1 MLYPLTKILT
11 KKILMMKMFDVV
23 ISGAGPAG
31 SKCAQVLAE
40 SGFEVALVEK
50 DVNWRKPCGGA
61 VSSRIFKYYPQLRKL
76 NYPPNTGVTIYS
88 GDYRKIQYSW
98 KNIRD
103 YSINVDRLEFDNFVR
118 NIATEAGAQLFNN
131 NISYD
136 FVTKN
141 NHKVGIKTKTPS
153 GTKEYLGKILIIADG
168 MSSKLAPKSGLKG
181 KWKIDE
187 IGLCKCAIMEGENLL
202 DKDSI
207 SLFFRAYKG
216 YGWIFPIDDKRFN
229 IGCGTWLDENLN
241 SNLNQIYTEF
251 LNDPHIKKFFP
262 SSHYKEIWNGAY
274 PIPALGVKEKS
285 LFGDNIMIIGDAAG
299 FVSPISGEGIHP
311 SIVSG
316 KIAAETAIEALKT
329 DDISKQSLKKYKQH
343 PNIKKIIRNFKMKVS
358 MVEFLFENKG
368 QNLSKMFELADT
380 DDKIRE
386 EVINMFLFSIPP
398 SKELLLKIKS

>member
-1 MLYPLTKILT
+1 
-11 KKILMMKMFDVV
+11 MFDVV

-31 SKCAQVLAE
+31 SRCAQILAE
-40 SGFEVALVEK
+40 KGFEVALLEK

-76 NYPPNTGVTIYS
+76 NYAPITEITMYS
-88 GDYRKIQYSW
+88 GDYHELSYSW

-103 YSINVDRLEFDNFVR
+103 YSINVDRLEFDNVVR
-118 NIATEAGAQLFNN
+118 TIAIEAGAHLFDKNL
-131 NISYD
+131 SVD
-136 FVTKN
+136 FITKN
-141 NHKVGIKTKTPS
+141 NRKIGIKTKS
-153 GTKEYLGKILIIADG
+153 SLGSKEYLGKILIIADG

-187 IGLCKCAIMEGENLL
+187 IGLCKCAILEGENSLN
-202 DKDSI
+202 KSSM

-216 YGWIFPIDDKRFN
+216 YGWIFPLGDKRFN
-229 IGCGTWLDENLN
+229 IGCGTWLDENLTT
-241 SNLNQIYTEF
+241 NLNQAYSEF

-262 SSHYKEIWNGAY
+262 KSQYKEIWKGAY
-274 PIPALGVKEKS
+274 PIPALGVKEKC
-285 LFGDNIMIIGDAAG
+285 LYGENIMIIGDAAG

-311 SIVSG
+311 SVVSG
-316 KIAAETAIEALKT
+316 QAAAEVAINALEN
-329 DDISKQSLKKYKQH
+329 DDISTQSLKKFKQY

-358 MVEFLFENKG
+358 MVEFLFENGG

-398 SKELLLKIKS
+398 SKELLLKIQT

>member
-1 MLYPLTKILT
+1 
-11 KKILMMKMFDVV
+11 MFDVV

-31 SKCAQVLAE
+31 SRCAQILAE
-40 SGFEVALVEK
+40 KGFEVALLEK

-76 NYPPNTGVTIYS
+76 NYAPITEITMYS
-88 GDYRKIQYSW
+88 GDYHELSYSW

-103 YSINVDRLEFDNFVR
+103 YSINVDRLEFDNVVR
-118 NIATEAGAQLFNN
+118 TIAIEAGAHLFDKNL
-131 NISYD
+131 SVD

-141 NHKVGIKTKTPS
+141 NRKIGIKTKS
-153 GTKEYLGKILIIADG
+153 SLGSKEYLGKILIIADG

-187 IGLCKCAIMEGENLL
+187 IGLCKCAILEGENSLN
-202 DKDSI
+202 KSSM

-216 YGWIFPIDDKRFN
+216 YGWIFPLGDKRFN
-229 IGCGTWLDENLN
+229 IGCGTWLDENLTT
-241 SNLNQIYTEF
+241 NLNQAYSEF

-262 SSHYKEIWNGAY
+262 KSQYKEIWKGAY
-274 PIPALGVKEKS
+274 PIPALGVKEKC
-285 LFGDNIMIIGDAAG
+285 LYGENIMIIGDAAG

-311 SIVSG
+311 SVVSG
-316 KIAAETAIEALKT
+316 QAAAEVAINALEN
-329 DDISKQSLKKYKQH
+329 DDISTQSLKKFKQY

-358 MVEFLFENKG
+358 MVEFLFENGG

-398 SKELLLKIKS
+398 SKELLLKIQS

>member
-1 MLYPLTKILT
+1 
-11 KKILMMKMFDVV
+11 MFDVV

-31 SKCAQVLAE
+31 SQCAQVLAE
-40 SGFEVALVEK
+40 QGYEVALIEK
-50 DVNWRKPCGGA
+50 DTEWRKPCGGA
-61 VSSRIFKYYPQLRKL
+61 VSSRVFKYYPQLRKL
-76 NYPPNTGVTIYS
+76 NHHPITGVTIYS
-88 GDYRKIQYSW
+88 GDYHKLEYSW
-98 KNIRD
+98 KNSRD
-103 YSINVDRLEFDNFVR
+103 YSINVDRLEFDNFIR
-118 NIATEAGAQLFNN
+118 NIAIEAGAHLFDKNL
-131 NISYD
+131 SLD
-136 FVTKN
+136 FVTKD
-141 NHKVGIKTKTPS
+141 KLKIGIKTKTTS
-153 GTKEYLGKILIIADG
+153 GTKEYLGKILIVADG
-168 MSSKLAPKSGLKG
+168 MSSRLAPRSGLRS

-187 IGLCKCAIMEGENLL
+187 IGLCKCAIMKGENKL

-216 YGWIFPIDDKRFN
+216 YGWMFPLDDNHFN

-262 SSHYKEIWNGAY
+262 KSHYEEIWKGAY

-285 LFGDNIMIIGDAAG
+285 LYGDNIMIIGDATG

-316 KIAAETAIEALKT
+316 KAAAETAIEALRN
-329 DDISKQSLKKYKQH
+329 DDISKLGLKKYKQH

-358 MVEFLFENKG
+358 MVEFLFENRG
-368 QNLSKMFELADT
+368 QNLSKMFELAST
-380 DDKIRE
+380 DDKLRE

-398 SKELLLKIKS
+398 SRELLLKIQS

>member
-1 MLYPLTKILT
+1 
-11 KKILMMKMFDVV
+11 MFDVV

-40 SGFEVALVEK
+40 SGFKVALIER
-50 DVNWRKPCGGA
+50 DINWRKPCGGA

-76 NYPPNTGVTIYS
+76 NYPPITGVTIYS
-88 GDYRKIQYSW
+88 GDYHQIKYSW

-118 NIATEAGAQLFNN
+118 NIAIDAGVQLFNKN
-131 NISYD
+131 LSYD

-141 NHKVGIKTKTPS
+141 SRRVGIKTKTPS
-153 GTKEYLGKILIIADG
+153 GKKEYLGKILIIADG

-202 DKDSI
+202 EKDSI

-241 SNLNQIYTEF
+241 SNLNQVYTEF
-251 LNDPHIKKFFP
+251 LNDSHIKKFFP
-262 SSHYKEIWNGAY
+262 SSQYKEIWKGAY

-285 LFGDNIMIIGDAAG
+285 LYGNNIMIIGDAAG

-316 KIAAETAIEALKT
+316 KVAAEIAIEALENN
-329 DDISKQSLKKYKQH
+329 DISKQRLKKYKQY

-358 MVEFLFENKG
+358 MVEFFFENRG
-368 QNLSKMFELADT
+368 QNLSKMFELAGQ

-386 EVINMFLFSIPP
+386 EVINMFLFNKAP
-398 SKELLLKIKS
+398 SKELLLKIQS

>member
-1 MLYPLTKILT
+1 
-11 KKILMMKMFDVV
+11 MFDVV

-31 SKCAQVLAE
+31 SRCAQILAE
-40 SGFEVALVEK
+40 KGFEVALLEK

-76 NYPPNTGVTIYS
+76 NYAPITEITMYS
-88 GDYRKIQYSW
+88 GDYHELSYSW

-103 YSINVDRLEFDNFVR
+103 YSINVDRLEFDNVVR
-118 NIATEAGAQLFNN
+118 TIAIEAGAHLFDKNL
-131 NISYD
+131 SVD

-141 NHKVGIKTKTPS
+141 NRKIGIKTKS
-153 GTKEYLGKILIIADG
+153 SLGSKEYLGKILIIADG

-187 IGLCKCAIMEGENLL
+187 IGLCKCAILEGENSLN
-202 DKDSI
+202 KSSM

-216 YGWIFPIDDKRFN
+216 YGWIFPLGDKRFN
-229 IGCGTWLDENLN
+229 IGCGTWLDENLTT
-241 SNLNQIYTEF
+241 NLNQAYSEF

-262 SSHYKEIWNGAY
+262 KSQYKEIWKGAY
-274 PIPALGVKEKS
+274 PIPALGVKEKC
-285 LFGDNIMIIGDAAG
+285 LYGENIMIIGDAAG

-311 SIVSG
+311 SVVSG
-316 KIAAETAIEALKT
+316 QAAAEVAINALEN
-329 DDISKQSLKKYKQH
+329 DDISTQSLKKFKQY

-358 MVEFLFENKG
+358 MVEFFFENGG
-368 QNLSKMFELADT
+368 QNLSKMFELADS

-398 SKELLLKIKS
+398 SKELLLKIQS

>member
-1 MLYPLTKILT
+1 
-11 KKILMMKMFDVV
+11 MKMFDVV

-40 SGFEVALVEK
+40 SGFEVALIEK
-50 DVNWRKPCGGA
+50 DINWRKPCGGA

-76 NYPPNTGVTIYS
+76 NYSPITGITIYS
-88 GDYRKIQYSW
+88 GDYHQIKYSW

-103 YSINVDRLEFDNFVR
+103 YSINVDRLEFDNFIR
-118 NIATEAGAQLFNN
+118 NIAIDAGAQLFNK

-141 NHKVGIKTKTPS
+141 SRRVGIKTKTPS

-202 DKDSI
+202 EKDSI

-262 SSHYKEIWNGAY
+262 SSHYKEIWKGAY

-285 LFGDNIMIIGDAAG
+285 LYGDNIMIIGDAAG

-316 KIAAETAIEALKT
+316 KIAAETAIEALKN

-368 QNLSKMFELADT
+368 QNLSKMFELAGT

-398 SKELLLKIKS
+398 SKELLLKIQS